1 MSPDRNV
8 GRLLLSRRLG
18 SGCKMIIV
26 AADLQSCSKST
37 QQQGILL
44 AADRSRAGMAST
56 TTRSCRPARR
66 SAEVVPETSP
76 PSPFAFAISCD
87 S

>member
-26 AADLQSCSKST
+26 AADLQSCSQST

-44 AADRSRAGMAST
+44 AADR
-56 TTRSCRPARR
+56 
-66 SAEVVPETSP
+66 
-76 PSPFAFAISCD
+76 
-87 S
+87 